1 MADVA
6 HYTTRRVVCTFFT
19 AVSNKKARNNK
30 KAETKRRAGQNKHY
44 VHICHWLFS
53 LVVYVLCG
61 YHFDDYYFRRI

>member
-6 HYTTRRVVCTFFT
+6 QYTTRRVVCTFFT

-44 VHICHWLFS
+44 VHLALALLS
-53 LVVYVLCG
+53 LVVYVLCV
-61 YHFDDYYFRRI
+61 YHFDDYYFCRI